1 MPHAE
6 LLDGRIFV
14 QTAWNERDL
23 VKLVP
28 GARWHAERKL
38 WHVPLSW
45 AACLQ
50 LRGVFGERLTVGT
63 ELVSWSYDEH
73 RLRVAPAQAS
83 RGLWKMDPPIPGDPL
98 REFQRCGVDFLDS
111 AGSAL
116 LCDDMGLGKTVQMLM
131 LLRLLNA
138 GTEAGGE
145 NDGDYGLPALVVCPK
160 SVKINWAREAKTWLP
175 WANSYVVGGSEA
187 KRHKMLIEASTD
199 PNALVM
205 VSFDALRSHSRLA
218 PYGSIRL
225 KKCTECGDTVSQVSP
240 RLCEVHPQELNWMP
254 FSTVIIDEA
263 HRIKDPAAKQT
274 RAAWAVGHQ
283 PHVRR
288 RFGLTGTPI
297 GDTPDELWSIL
308 HFIAP
313 AEHPVKSTYVDRY
326 CQTTWG
332 KYGGVEIS
340 GLNPAT
346 RQEFY
351 AIVEPRLRRMPKAL
365 VLDQLPPVV
374 RSRRYV
380 DLTPKQ
386 LRAYMDIESG
396 RESRVPLATRLPD
409 GNVLVA
415 PSDLEAQLRLLQFSS
430 ATMKQVGINDKT
442 GKPKFEMCDPSSKVD
457 ELELILEELGD
468 KPVAVAAEHRQLINL
483 AARRLDHLKVPY
495 RLVVGGQH
503 DFERD
508 SALRDMFSGQ
518 ARVLLFTISAG
529 GEGLTMTFTDTL
541 VFLQRS
547 WSMLRNR
554 QTEGRI
560 DRIGAEVHE
569 SLHVVDVI
577 ASGTVEEI
585 QLTKLYAK
593 TERLEEIVR
602 DREIMRAAGR
612 DVRELDEEE
621 QKILNANLGEL

>member
-1 MPHAE
+1 MPHVE

-14 QTAWNERDL
+14 QTQWNERDL

-28 GARWHAERKL
+28 GARWHTERKL

-63 ELVSWSYDEH
+63 ELLNWSYVEH
-73 RLRVAPAQAS
+73 RDRVEPALRLRSLTKPE
-83 RGLWKMDPPIPGDPL
+83 DPIAGDLL
-98 REFQRCGVDFLDS
+98 REFQRAGVDFLRA

-116 LCDDMGLGKTVQMLM
+116 LCDDMGLGKTVQMQD
-131 LLRLLNA
+131 LLRGLLFTN
-138 GTEAGGE
+138 E
-145 NDGDYGLPALVVCPK
+145 GLPALVVCPK

-175 WANSYVVGGSEA
+175 QANSYVVGGSEA
-187 KRHKMLIEASTD
+187 KRHKMLIEASKD
-199 PNALVM
+199 PYALVM
-205 VSFDALRSHSRLA
+205 ISFDALRSHSRLA

-225 KKCTECGDTVSQVSP
+225 KKCRECGGVETQVSP

-283 PHVRR
+283 PHVKR

-340 GLNPAT
+340 GLNPET
-346 RQEFY
+346 RREFY

-380 DLTPKQ
+380 DLTPRQ

-430 ATMKQVGINDKT
+430 ATMKQSGINPKTDK
-442 GKPKFEMCDPSSKVD
+442 PQFEMCDPSSKVD

-483 AARRLDHLKVPY
+483 AARRLDNLRVPY
-495 RLVVGGQH
+495 RLIVGGQH

-560 DRIGAEVHE
+560 DRIGAEVWD
-569 SLHVVDVI
+569 SLHVIDVI

-593 TERLEEIVR
+593 VERLEEITR
-602 DREIMRAAGR
+602 DREVLRAAGR